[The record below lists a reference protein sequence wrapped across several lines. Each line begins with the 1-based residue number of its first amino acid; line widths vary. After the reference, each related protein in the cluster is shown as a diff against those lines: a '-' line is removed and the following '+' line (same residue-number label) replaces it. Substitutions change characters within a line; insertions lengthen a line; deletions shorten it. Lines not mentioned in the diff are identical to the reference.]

1 MIMRVDVDNQGGRW
15 KKKKDGAKI
24 QKMSIFKIRPCYSK
38 LKVIYVFGYIKKN
51 RSIQKFYDERTI
63 TYLMLNR

>member
-1 MIMRVDVDNQGGRW
+1 VDVDNQGGRW

-24 QKMSIFKIRPCYSK
+24 QKVSIFKIRPCYSK

-51 RSIQKFYDERTI
+51 FVLFRNFMMNAQLLI
-63 TYLMLNR
+63 